1 MTYEEYR
8 TLAADNARLSYTMM
22 DSELADVYAYVS
34 AAMQREEEDEGWT
47 EVYDSPLRHTL
58 HNAHVTDYIEYACNS
73 DIPF

>member
-1 MTYEEYR
+1 MTNEEYR
-8 TLAADNARLSYTMM
+8 SLAADSAHLSYTIM
-22 DSELADVYAYVS
+22 DSELADVHAYVL

-58 HNAHVTDYIEYACNS
+58 HNAHVTDYIEYVCNS